1 MWCGWGGW
9 GDMALLCRPP
19 RRLSGKARDWF
30 MIFIITILRNNE
42 GYFFGAGYI
51 CAIVYII
58 YKGKKKTARKDGKYI
73 WKWRCEKKTVVMRGI
88 VVAMMA
94 VCARTRSCVCVWVCG
109 RVWWSGMGLKGL
121 HQNDILKGRQCS
133 IVMTSGH
140 HYSSLGQWRAY
151 TYRWMMA
158 DQN

>member
-1 MWCGWGGW
+1 
-9 GDMALLCRPP
+9 
-19 RRLSGKARDWF
+19 

-42 GYFFGAGYI
+42 GYFFGPAIYARSYI
-51 CAIVYII
+51 KYISE
-58 YKGKKKTARKDGKYI
+58 GKKRKKKPLEKTENTSENDAVRKRPP
-73 WKWRCEKKTVVMRGI
+73 RCGT
-88 VVAMMA
+88 VVAMTA
-94 VCARTRSCVCVWVCG
+94 VCARTRGRVFACGCVGVAVVVCG
-109 RVWWSGMGLKGL
+109 RVWWWWSGMGLKGL